1 MALEA
6 SQVRRL
12 VMGRLAEVKRVAGIR
27 REKIAAAE
35 RDYAVFLSTAA
46 TPTFTLVAQ
55 ILASE
60 NYPFR
65 VTTPGEGVRLT
76 SDRSPRTYVDLR
88 LDTSGPE
95 PLVVAEVSRER
106 GHRVLVDDRPVGTGQ
121 PIAALTEQDVV
132 TLLVSTIGELVER

>member
-6 SQVRRL
+6 SHVRRL
-12 VMGRLAEVKRVAGIR
+12 VVGRLAEVKRVAGIR

-35 RDYAVFLSTAA
+35 RDYATFLSTAA
-46 TPTFTLVAQ
+46 TPAFTLVAQ

-65 VTTPGEGVRLT
+65 VTTPGEGVRLI
-76 SDRSPRTYVDLR
+76 SDRSPRTYVDVR

-106 GHRVLVDDRPVGTGQ
+106 GHRVLVDDRPVGAGQ
-121 PIAALTEQDVV
+121 AIGALTDQDVIAM
-132 TLLVSTIGELVER
+132 LVATIAELVER

>member
-12 VMGRLAEVKRVAGIR
+12 VVGRLAEVKRVAGIR

-46 TPTFTLVAQ
+46 TPAFTLVAQ

-95 PLVVAEVSRER
+95 PVVVAEVSRER
-106 GHRVLVDDRPVGTGQ
+106 GHRVLVDDRPVGAGQ
-121 PIAALTEQDVV
+121 AIATLTEQDAVS
-132 TLLVSTIGELVER
+132 LLVSTIAELVER

>member
-35 RDYAVFLSTAA
+35 SEYAVFLSAA
-46 TPTFTLVAQ
+46 AIPTFTLVAQ

-65 VTTPGEGVRLT
+65 VTTPGEGVRLA

-106 GHRVLVDDRPVGTGQ
+106 GHRVLVDDRPVGAGRA
-121 PIAALTEQDVV
+121 IAALTEQDVV
-132 TLLVSTIGELVER
+132 ALLVSTIGELVER

>member
-12 VMGRLAEVKRVAGIR
+12 VMGRLAEVKRGAGIR

-46 TPTFTLVAQ
+46 TPAFTLVAQ

-60 NYPFR
+60 NFPFR

-88 LDTSGPE
+88 LHTSGPE

-106 GHRVLVDDRPVGTGQ
+106 GHRVLVDDRPVGAG
-121 PIAALTEQDVV
+121 PAIATLTDRDVI
-132 TLLVSTIGELVER
+132 TLLVSKIGE

>member
-6 SQVRRL
+6 SQVRKL
-12 VMGRLAEVKRVAGIR
+12 VVGRLAEVKRAAGRR

-46 TPTFTLVAQ
+46 TPAFMLVAQ
-55 ILASE
+55 VLASE

-65 VTTPGEGVRLT
+65 VTTPGDGVRLT
-76 SDRSPRTYVDLR
+76 SDRSPRSYVDLR
-88 LDTSGPE
+88 LDTSGPD

-106 GHRVLVDDRPVGTGQ
+106 GHRVLVDDRPLGAGQ
-121 PIAALTEQDVV
+121 AIATLTDQDVV
-132 TLLVSTIGELVER
+132 TLLVSAIGELVER